1 MPYRGRRA
9 SSESSVI
16 GGASGGDLRAESP
29 IRGELSS
36 SHRSREREGR
46 GELAPPH
53 ARQSASWG
61 AALPENRGFHKE
73 QQSPRCA
80 ENLSTGPISSYAYQ
94 CPIRRIM
101 TSQDYQWSG
110 KARARSADRLSL
122 ASLATIVHNAPMRI
136 CPMPVCAYA
145 GMRPCKQALYAPMR
159 LSAYAAM
166 RLKPY
171 ADMPVCAYASKHRM
185 RLRAYADMPVCAYAP
200 KSLLIMRRNSKK
212 NENHSQ

>member
-1 MPYRGRRA
+1 MA
-9 SSESSVI
+9 LIS
-16 GGASGGDLRAESP
+16 
-29 IRGELSS
+29 
-36 SHRSREREGR
+36 
-46 GELAPPH
+46 ELAYQWPI
-53 ARQSASWG
+53 
-61 AALPENRGFHKE
+61 
-73 QQSPRCA
+73 
-80 ENLSTGPISSYAYQ
+80 LS
-94 CPIRRIM
+94 RM

-110 KARARSADRLSL
+110 KDRLGSASRARLMSL
-122 ASLATIVHNAPMRI
+122 VAILHNASMRI

-145 GMRPCKQALYAPMR
+145 AMRPCKQGPYAPMR

-171 ADMPVCAYASKHRM
+171 ASMPVCAYASKRRM

>member
-1 MPYRGRRA
+1 MTHRGRRA

-16 GGASGGDLRAESP
+16 GRASGGDLRAESP

-73 QQSPRCA
+73 QQSPRGA

-94 CPIRRIM
+94 WPIRSIM
-101 TSQDYQWSG
+101 TSQANQWSG
-110 KARARSADRLSL
+110 KDRSRSAGRAGLTSL
-122 ASLATIVHNAPMRI
+122 VAILHNAPMRI
-136 CPMPVCAYA
+136 CPMPACAYA
-145 GMRPCKQALYAPMR
+145 GMRLCGQALHALMR
-159 LSAYAAM
+159 LSAYAGM

-171 ADMPVCAYASKHRM
+171 VGMLVYA
-185 RLRAYADMPVCAYAP
+185 
-200 KSLLIMRRNSKK
+200 
-212 NENHSQ
+212 